1 MRKAEQG
8 LSMIAVLPHGFAVSA
23 FVGPLAATAEQAG
36 DLMVILRD
44 RGFLDRFPSFGI
56 RCEFRVRKT
65 PRGYVEVTDQPKD
78 YYLVGAA
85 STATMA
91 RAKRELGTCIK
102 RATGK
107 PACFSNIPFALSS
120 AVMV

>member
-1 MRKAEQG
+1 MIKAVKG

-56 RCEFRVRKT
+56 RCEYRVRKT
-65 PRGYVEVTDQPKD
+65 SRGYVEVKDQPKD
-78 YYLVGAA
+78 YYLVGAT
-85 STATMA
+85 SRVMQTRA
-91 RAKRELGTCIK
+91 RRELGTSIR
-102 RATGK
+102 RATGQ
-107 PACFSNIPFALSS
+107 AVCFSNIPFSLAS